1 MPSSSGIRAGAAFI
15 ELSVNDSRL
24 VKGLQAAS
32 RRLQAFGAGL
42 RNLGMGMMAAG
53 AGIVAPLL
61 ASAKSFANMGDQL
74 DKMSKR
80 TGISVE
86 SLSELGYAAQ
96 LSGANLESVENGVR
110 RMQRTIAD
118 AADGTALATDALA
131 RLGLSAEQLMA
142 LSPEEQFSVIAKRL
156 NEIGDPT
163 MKAAAA
169 MAILGRSGTALLP
182 MMEEMAET
190 RAEARKLGLVMSGED
205 AKAAAKLN
213 DAMDRMR
220 ASLRFLAATVGSAL
234 APLLTELADKVAE
247 LVGPLRK
254 WLSENRGLVISAL
267 KIGAVVLGIGAAF
280 VALGSIVSALGTAFG
295 VLASVVSTALGLI
308 LSPVGLVVAAIAGI
322 GGAILWA
329 TDSGGKAL
337 AWLGGRFGFLKDFAL
352 DAFQGIKD
360 ALAAGDV
367 MLAARI
373 LWLSLQVAWQAGI
386 AKLKSYWIEFRH
398 WYSSTAWE
406 LAAGALAVWEDI
418 KVGASDA
425 VFAIMEVWTLLTTSM
440 AKAWNEV
447 MGFLAKRWLDLKGIF
462 GKDIDVAAG
471 KAAVDRDVQSRN
483 LSEDERLR
491 ASIEASKQNYTE
503 RDRERRENQAMMGDM
518 LNQEL
523 AQQQTDYA
531 DALVDAQSQ
540 LEAAKDEWR
549 AALAEAKAKR
559 AAAEAPGAAPDIGEF
574 KDTLGMAIPELERA
588 LKVDVVGSFSAEAAD
603 RMGLGPTAAEER
615 TAKASEETARNTKL
629 IARQLEE
636 SGELA
641 FE

>member
-1 MPSSSGIRAGAAFI
+1 MASSSGIRAGAAFI

-24 VKGLQAAS
+24 IKGLQAAS
-32 RRLQAFGAGL
+32 RKLQSFGAGL
-42 RNLGMGMMAAG
+42 RKLGMGMMAAG

-61 ASAKSFANMGDQL
+61 ASAKSFASMGDQL

-80 TGISVE
+80 TGIGVE
-86 SLSELGYAAQ
+86 ALSELSYAAQ
-96 LSGANLESVENGVR
+96 LSGADLGSVENGVR

-118 AADGTALATDALA
+118 AADGTAMATDALA

-156 NEIGDPT
+156 NEISDPT
-163 MKAAAA
+163 LKAAAA
-169 MAILGRSGTALLP
+169 MEILGRSGTALLP

-220 ASLRFLAATVGSAL
+220 ASLRFLTATVGSAL

-267 KIGAVVLGIGAAF
+267 KIGTVILGVGVAF

-386 AKLKSYWIEFRH
+386 AKLKGYWIEFRH

-425 VFAIMEVWTLLTTSM
+425 IFAIMEIWTLLTTSM
-440 AKAWNEV
+440 AKTWNEV

-483 LSEDERLR
+483 LSEDDRLR
-491 ASIEASKQNYTE
+491 ASIDASKQNYSE

-531 DALVDAQSQ
+531 AALVDAQSQ
-540 LEAAKDEWR
+540 LDAAKDEWR

-559 AAAEAPGAAPDIGEF
+559 AAAETPEAARPSDIQDRLGAA
-574 KDTLGMAIPELERA
+574 APELERA
-588 LKVDVVGSFSAEAAD
+588 LRADVVGTFTAEAAD
-603 RMGLGPTAAEER
+603 RMGLGPSAAEER

-629 IARQLEE
+629 IARQLED
-636 SGELA
+636 SAGLA

>member
-1 MPSSSGIRAGAAFI
+1 VASSSGIRAGAAFI

-24 VKGLQAAS
+24 IKGLQAAS
-32 RRLQAFGAGL
+32 RKLQSFGAGL
-42 RNLGMGMMAAG
+42 RKLGMGMMAAG

-61 ASAKSFANMGDQL
+61 ASAKSFASMGDQL

-80 TGISVE
+80 TGIGVE
-86 SLSELGYAAQ
+86 ALSELSYAAQ
-96 LSGANLESVENGVR
+96 LSGADLGSVENGVR

-118 AADGTALATDALA
+118 AADGTAMATDALA

-156 NEIGDPT
+156 NEISDPT
-163 MKAAAA
+163 LKAAAA
-169 MAILGRSGTALLP
+169 MEILGRSGTALLP

-220 ASLRFLAATVGSAL
+220 ASLRFLTATVGSAL

-267 KIGAVVLGIGAAF
+267 KIGTVILGVGVAF

-386 AKLKSYWIEFRH
+386 AKLKGYWIEFRH

-425 VFAIMEVWTLLTTSM
+425 IFAIMEIWTLLTTSM
-440 AKAWNEV
+440 AKTWNEV

-483 LSEDERLR
+483 LSEDDRLR
-491 ASIEASKQNYTE
+491 ASIDASKQNYSE

-531 DALVDAQSQ
+531 AALVDAQSQ
-540 LEAAKDEWR
+540 LDAAKDEWR

-559 AAAEAPGAAPDIGEF
+559 AAAETPEAARPSDIQDRLGAA
-574 KDTLGMAIPELERA
+574 APELERA
-588 LKVDVVGSFSAEAAD
+588 LRADVVGTFTAEAAD
-603 RMGLGPTAAEER
+603 RMGLGPSAAEER

-629 IARQLEE
+629 IARQLED
-636 SGELA
+636 SAGLA

>member
-1 MPSSSGIRAGAAFI
+1 MASSSGIRAGAAFI

-24 VKGLQAAS
+24 IKGLQAAS
-32 RRLQAFGAGL
+32 RKLQSFGAGL
-42 RNLGMGMMAAG
+42 RKLGMGMMAAG

-61 ASAKSFANMGDQL
+61 ASAKSFASMGDQL

-118 AADGTALATDALA
+118 AADGTAMATDALA

-156 NEIGDPT
+156 NEISDPT

-169 MAILGRSGTALLP
+169 MEILGRSGTALLP

-190 RAEARKLGLVMSGED
+190 REEARRLGLVMSGED

-213 DAMDRMR
+213 DALDRMR

-267 KIGAVVLGIGAAF
+267 KIGTVILGVGVAF

-425 VFAIMEVWTLLTTSM
+425 IFAIMEIWTMLTTSM

-483 LSEDERLR
+483 LSEDDRLR
-491 ASIEASKQNYTE
+491 ASIDASKQNYAE

-531 DALVDAQSQ
+531 AALVDAQSQ

-559 AAAEAPGAAPDIGEF
+559 AAAETPEAARPSDIQDRLGAA
-574 KDTLGMAIPELERA
+574 APELERA
-588 LKVDVVGSFSAEAAD
+588 LRADVVGTFTAEAAD
-603 RMGLGPTAAEER
+603 RMGLGPSAAEER

-629 IARQLEE
+629 IARQLED
-636 SGELA
+636 SAGLA